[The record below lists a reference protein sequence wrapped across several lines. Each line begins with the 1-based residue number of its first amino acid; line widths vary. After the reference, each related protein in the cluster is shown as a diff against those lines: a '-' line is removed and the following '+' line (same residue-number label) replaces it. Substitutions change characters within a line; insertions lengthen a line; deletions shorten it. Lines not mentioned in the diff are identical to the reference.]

1 MKLPQGG
8 IVKAKI
14 HRLFEGTLKTVTVS
28 RTPSG
33 KFYASLLFD
42 TQQQYP
48 EPIILGKIVGI
59 DLGLTDFAITNDGE
73 KTSKYP
79 NPRQLKKQ
87 ERNLARKQAK
97 LARKKQ
103 GSNSRLKAKK
113 LVARVHERISNA
125 RNDFLHKLSRKIV
138 NDNQVVVVENLNVKG
153 MVKNHKLAKAISDVG
168 WGINVNG
175 IFKESLL

>member
-59 DLGLTDFAITNDGE
+59 A
-73 KTSKYP
+73 
-79 NPRQLKKQ
+79 
-87 ERNLARKQAK
+87 
-97 LARKKQ
+97 
-103 GSNSRLKAKK
+103 
-113 LVARVHERISNA
+113 VALREA
-125 RNDFLHKLSRKIV
+125 
-138 NDNQVVVVENLNVKG
+138 
-153 MVKNHKLAKAISDVG
+153 
-168 WGINVNG
+168 
-175 IFKESLL
+175 